1 MDIYSFD
8 DIDSFAEFVASV
20 AGCSRISVAQALLG
34 DRRPAFV
41 VARAIEEVTGVDAH
55 DWFLDEPTRS
65 RATQAPPASETF
77 LHADLA
83 ADTNLAHVA

>member
-8 DIDSFAEFVASV
+8 IESFAEFVASV
-20 AGCSRISVAQALLG
+20 AGCSRIAVVQALIG
-34 DRRPAFV
+34 ERRPAFV

-65 RATQAPPASETF
+65 RATRPPPASETF
-77 LHADLA
+77 LHDKLA
-83 ADTNLAHVA
+83 RVA